1 MEPIVNTG
9 FDTTTSSDLLI
20 AGRLRKIFDTTV
32 HDVPEFH
39 QDVCKV
45 KTTKDMY
52 TIDLRLAG
60 LEDAAELGE
69 GQAIPLYTPTLGT
82 EKKYTQRQFGI
93 GFRMTDKMKKFNK
106 YGLWERWTKE
116 LARRQK
122 EARDAEIHVMFNN
135 MTSTSLTAGVGFDT
149 LAIAN
154 DTHTGLAT
162 GTGDNYD
169 NYLNAALSL
178 AGLESARYY
187 FKTNIDDMGNLRIV
201 TSPLT
206 LVVEPTLYPDALEFT
221 GSELKPGT
229 FDNAIN
235 VIKKFGIKPKENPRL
250 SSTTCWFVIAKE
262 DEGYDF
268 QVLIAQQPDLKI
280 NECYDR
286 TRDMEATSM
295 QYFTYG
301 WGDPRML
308 YAGKL

>member
-60 LEDAAELGE
+60 LEDAAELAE

-169 NYLNAALSL
+169 NYLNAGLSL
-178 AGLESARYY
+178 AALESARYY

-206 LVVEPTLYPDALEFT
+206 LIVEPTLYPDALEFT

-229 FDNAIN
+229 DYNDIN

-250 SSTTCWFVIAKE
+250 TSTTCWFVIAKE

-268 QVLIAQQPDLKI
+268 QVIIAQEPDLKI

-308 YAGKL
+308 YCGKL